1 MIKKTG
7 SFVIVSL
14 LLAPISVLAE
24 QSSEQTLA
32 DRSAA
37 LCDRSIQTAKID
49 WEEAG
54 HLTREE
60 FEKTLPTSWAA
71 AIVASQSLEEMDR
84 VLKQEGLDS
93 DVAAEMLSAAASFG
107 MREVVNWLL
116 RRDVPI
122 DGNRRS
128 VPPLVSAGVCG
139 RHEVV
144 SELLARGAD
153 PNVYYGEPSSA
164 EPMVQA
170 VTMTDQ
176 RLAKL
181 LLDHGYDPCK
191 TELADG
197 HSLRGLLE
205 THPDIDPDDPF
216 WGRLVCQ
223 GDDR

>member
-1 MIKKTG
+1 MIKRIE
-7 SFVIVSL
+7 SFVIFSL
-14 LLAPISVLAE
+14 LLLPISVLAE

-32 DRSAA
+32 DRSEAV
-37 LCDRSIQTAKID
+37 CDRSIQTARID

-60 FEKTLPTSWAA
+60 FEKTLPTSWSA
-71 AIVASQSLEEMDR
+71 AIVASQSHEEMDR

-153 PNVYYGEPSSA
+153 PNVYYGEPTSA

-170 VTMTDQ
+170 VAMADQ
-176 RLAKL
+176 ELAEL
-181 LLDHGYDPCK
+181 LLGHGYDPCK

-197 HSLRGLLE
+197 RSLRDLLE
-205 THPDIDPDDPF
+205 THPELDPEDPF

-223 GDDR
+223 SDDR